1 MRSLKFNP
9 TILCM
14 GISHVSYPLCFSSSE
29 FHLTRQK
36 AKAAQGEMNSEGEK
50 KCTEVEQ
57 GIFLCNIS
65 FPCATYS
72 AGYEVSDWQH
82 LTGAYEIRETLA
94 HIAVLS

>member
-50 KCTEVEQ
+50 NVLKWSKASSSATSP
-57 GIFLCNIS
+57 FLVLLILLDTKS
-65 FPCATYS
+65 
-72 AGYEVSDWQH
+72 V
-82 LTGAYEIRETLA
+82 TGSI
-94 HIAVLS
+94 